1 MKLKVVF
8 DTNIY
13 ISALIF
19 GGNPRNCLELARH
32 GEAELFTSGVIL
44 LEISQKLKNKFKW
57 KDQEVFDVIEGL
69 SKFIKKV
76 TPREKLSVIKADPT
90 DNKIL
95 ECAKEAKA
103 DFIVSGDVK
112 HLLFLKNFGKI
123 KIVNAKQFLDIFY
136 KKTE

>member
-1 MKLKVVF
+1 MQLKAVF

-13 ISALIF
+13 ISAIIF
-19 GGNPRNCLELARH
+19 GGNPRNCLELARQ
-32 GEAELFTSGVIL
+32 GKVEVFTSGAIL
-44 LEISQKLKNKFKW
+44 LEISQKLKAKFKW
-57 KDQEVFDVIEGL
+57 TDEEVFDLIEGL

-76 TPREKLSVIKADPT
+76 TPQEKLSVIKTDPT

-112 HLLFLKNFGKI
+112 HLLSLKNFEKT
-123 KIVNAKQFLDIFY
+123 KIVSAKQFLDIFY
-136 KKTE
+136 QKTK